1 MPTNDYIQPF
11 FNIKGEFITNS
22 YRKDDSLIYEVI
34 LPVTEHTCPRCGQTT
49 KYIKDYRVR
58 TINLGSIH
66 GLYICAKYK
75 QRRYSCPQCTHS
87 FSEENPFIQRY
98 KQLGM
103 TTIAEIF
110 RLLHE
115 GLNYTT
121 IARACHVSVTT
132 VIRYCSLISISRP
145 KELPTVLGI
154 DEFRGNAAGQ
164 KYQVILTD
172 PDSHHIIDVLSKKD
186 TNALCRYFAS
196 YSRKARQKVR
206 FIVMDMSPQFRLVME
221 TLFPQAHIVCDRYHV
236 CRLVDWA
243 VERVRKREQKK
254 LVRYSAMLKSNKRIL
269 MKHPGRLTDAEL
281 IKLEESLRVS
291 DDLRKAY
298 KLKQEFIHI
307 FERQGKE
314 RITYHLEWW
323 LKSVKT
329 AQLTEFRNFSTSFV
343 SWKGQITNAFLLPF
357 SNGYTEGCNN
367 KIKVLKRISYGL
379 RHFGRF
385 RTRILLLSKKNGTEH
400 NGVRCPKNLLVS

>member
-1 MPTNDYIQPF
+1 
-11 FNIKGEFITNS
+11 
-22 YRKDDSLIYEVI
+22 
-34 LPVTEHTCPRCGQTT
+34 
-49 KYIKDYRVR
+49 
-58 TINLGSIH
+58 
-66 GLYICAKYK
+66 
-75 QRRYSCPQCTHS
+75 
-87 FSEENPFIQRY
+87 
-98 KQLGM
+98 M
-103 TTIAEIF
+103 TTITEIF

-121 IARACHVSVTT
+121 IARACHVSATT

-164 KYQVILTD
+164 KYRVILTE
-172 PDSHHIIDVLSKKD
+172 PDSHHIIDVLPKKD

-221 TLFPQAHIVCDRYHV
+221 TLFPHAHIVCDRYHV

-269 MKHPGRLTDAEL
+269 MKHPGRLTDTEL
-281 IKLEESLRVS
+281 IKLEEILRVS

-385 RTRILLLSKKNGTEH
+385 RTRILLLSKKKGTEH
-400 NGVRCPKNLLVS
+400 EGVQCQKSLLIS

>member
-1 MPTNDYIQPF
+1 M
-11 FNIKGEFITNS
+11 
-22 YRKDDSLIYEVI
+22 
-34 LPVTEHTCPRCGQTT
+34 
-49 KYIKDYRVR
+49 
-58 TINLGSIH
+58 
-66 GLYICAKYK
+66 
-75 QRRYSCPQCTHS
+75 
-87 FSEENPFIQRY
+87 
-98 KQLGM
+98 
-103 TTIAEIF
+103 
-110 RLLHE
+110 
-115 GLNYTT
+115 
-121 IARACHVSVTT
+121 
-132 VIRYCSLISISRP
+132 
-145 KELPTVLGI
+145 PTVLGV

-172 PDSHHIIDVLSKKD
+172 PDSHTIIDILPKKD

-196 YSRKARQKVR
+196 YSRNARQKVR

-221 TLFPQAHIVCDRYHV
+221 TLFPHAHIVCDRYHV
-236 CRLVDWA
+236 CRLVDWV

-269 MKHPGRLTDAEL
+269 MKHPNRLTDAEL
-281 IKLEESLRVS
+281 IKLEEILRVS

-307 FERQGKE
+307 FERRGKE

-343 SWKGQITNAFLLPF
+343 SWKSQITNAFLLPF

-400 NGVRCPKNLLVS
+400 DSVRCREKLVG

>member
-1 MPTNDYIQPF
+1 MPTIDYIQPF
-11 FNIKGEFITNS
+11 FHIKGECITHS
-22 YRKDDSLIYEVI
+22 YQTDTSLVYEVR
-34 LPVTEHTCPRCGQTT
+34 LPATEHTCPYCGHIT

-58 TINLGSIH
+58 TINLGRIH

-87 FSEENPFIQRY
+87 FSEKNPFIQRY
-98 KQLGM
+98 RRLDM

-115 GLNYTT
+115 GLNYTS

-145 KELPTVLGI
+145 NELPTVLGV

-172 PDSHHIIDVLSKKD
+172 PDSHTIIDILPKKD

-196 YSRKARQKVR
+196 YSRNARQKVR

-221 TLFPQAHIVCDRYHV
+221 TLFPHAHIVCDRYHV

-281 IKLEESLRVS
+281 IKLEEILRVS

-307 FERQGKE
+307 FERRGKE

-329 AQLTEFRNFSTSFV
+329 ARLTEFRNFSTSFV
-343 SWKGQITNAFLLPF
+343 SWKSQITNAFLLPF

-385 RTRILLLSKKNGTEH
+385 RTRILLLSKKERHRT
-400 NGVRCPKNLLVS
+400 R

>member
-1 MPTNDYIQPF
+1 
-11 FNIKGEFITNS
+11 
-22 YRKDDSLIYEVI
+22 
-34 LPVTEHTCPRCGQTT
+34 
-49 KYIKDYRVR
+49 
-58 TINLGSIH
+58 
-66 GLYICAKYK
+66 
-75 QRRYSCPQCTHS
+75 
-87 FSEENPFIQRY
+87 
-98 KQLGM
+98 M

-172 PDSHHIIDVLSKKD
+172 PDSHHVIDVLPKKE

-196 YSRKARQKVR
+196 YSRKERQRVR

-269 MKHPGRLTDAEL
+269 MKHPRRLTDAEL
-281 IKLEESLRVS
+281 IKLEEILRIS

-385 RTRILLLSKKNGTEH
+385 RTRILLLSKKKGTEH
-400 NGVRCPKNLLVS
+400 KGVRCQKSLLIS

>member
-1 MPTNDYIQPF
+1 
-11 FNIKGEFITNS
+11 
-22 YRKDDSLIYEVI
+22 
-34 LPVTEHTCPRCGQTT
+34 
-49 KYIKDYRVR
+49 
-58 TINLGSIH
+58 
-66 GLYICAKYK
+66 
-75 QRRYSCPQCTHS
+75 
-87 FSEENPFIQRY
+87 
-98 KQLGM
+98 M

-154 DEFRGNAAGQ
+154 DEFRGNVAGQ

-186 TNALCRYFAS
+186 TNALCRHFAS

-281 IKLEESLRVS
+281 IKLEEILRVS

-314 RITYHLEWW
+314 RITHHLEWW

-400 NGVRCPKNLLVS
+400 NGIRCRKKLVDQLNPNICKRASFHPIPLIKSL

>member
-1 MPTNDYIQPF
+1 
-11 FNIKGEFITNS
+11 
-22 YRKDDSLIYEVI
+22 
-34 LPVTEHTCPRCGQTT
+34 
-49 KYIKDYRVR
+49 
-58 TINLGSIH
+58 
-66 GLYICAKYK
+66 
-75 QRRYSCPQCTHS
+75 
-87 FSEENPFIQRY
+87 
-98 KQLGM
+98 M

-110 RLLHE
+110 RLLQE
-115 GLNYTT
+115 GLNYTS

-145 KELPTVLGI
+145 NELPTVLGV

-172 PDSHHIIDVLSKKD
+172 PDSHTIIDSLPKKD

-196 YSRKARQKVR
+196 YSRNARQKVR

-221 TLFPQAHIVCDRYHV
+221 TLFPHAHIVCDRYHV

-281 IKLEESLRVS
+281 IKLEEILRVS

-307 FERQGKE
+307 FERRGKE

-329 AQLTEFRNFSTSFV
+329 ARLTEFRNFSTSFV
-343 SWKGQITNAFLLPF
+343 SWKSQITNAFLLPF

-400 NGVRCPKNLLVS
+400 DSVRCREKRVG